1 MAGVEMTGVPYRGG
15 NQVNTDLLSGQIQLS
30 FSPILE
36 VVPHIQS
43 GKLKAIAVTSSR
55 RSALLPDVPAI
66 AEMFPG
72 YEVLTWNGI
81 VAPAGTPPEVIAR
94 LLQLG
99 LEPAPSSPA
108 EFAAYIKSEI
118 AGFAKLVKLAGVEPQ

>member
-1 MAGVEMTGVPYRGG
+1 MP
-15 NQVNTDLLSGQIQLS
+15 
-30 FSPILE
+30 
-36 VVPHIQS
+36 
-43 GKLKAIAVTSSR
+43 
-55 RSALLPDVPAI
+55 
-66 AEMFPG
+66 
-72 YEVLTWNGI
+72 
-81 VAPAGTPPEVIAR
+81 APAGTPPEVIARLNAEAVKAVNSPEIKAR